1 MDDNF
6 RPFRAVDVI
15 PCCCIKH
22 PFFWGR
28 HYMILYHIIPNCDD
42 PIGARAG
49 LIVDSH
55 DLSWLEWLIF
65 PIPSHDFAKAM
76 RSTVGRFFFHDSWVF
91 HGFSL
96 KVTLFLSRNHLWLV
110 VWNMHFPYIGN
121 FIIPTDFH
129 ILQRGRLKP
138 PSRKARP
145 LVAGQ
150 LFFWA
155 HNAPCAHRRWVAW
168 GSAMIRR
175 RRELGDSF
183 VWRETANPNGR
194 TQQLQS

>member
-65 PIPSHDFAKAM
+65 PIPSHDLAMAM

-150 LFFWA
+150 LFFL
-155 HNAPCAHRRWVAW
+155 
-168 GSAMIRR
+168 S
-175 RRELGDSF
+175 
-183 VWRETANPNGR
+183 TQR
-194 TQQLQS
+194 TVRP